1 MHDLCALAWVSQFPI
16 KRNFCNTTQWGF
28 GLSENKKAARLYG
41 WSLCKELLYN
51 LAKTWCKKNFVCKSK
66 KVTFQESPVSPRSCL
81 ASSELPS
88 LLAQQD
94 QPAKLQKKS
103 ANVKKMFP
111 THVSA
116 WLICQVS
123 GDDCGQRQRGSVK
136 QTDAAFQENSVFF
149 LTLTLDYSQR
159 QGMIAKNM
167 RDVTLII
174 FLCVLISIKGK
185 FF

>member
-1 MHDLCALAWVSQFPI
+1 M
-16 KRNFCNTTQWGF
+16 R
-28 GLSENKKAARLYG
+28 
-41 WSLCKELLYN
+41 KELLYN
-51 LAKTWCKKNFVCKSK
+51 LTRTWYKKRTLFANLKKLLFRNHLSLHDHARHPVNCPPCWLNKTNLQNYKLICKY
-66 KVTFQESPVSPRSCL
+66 QENMLSIFAMFP
-81 ASSELPS
+81 
-88 LLAQQD
+88 
-94 QPAKLQKKS
+94 
-103 ANVKKMFP
+103 KMFP

-123 GDDCGQRQRGSVK
+123 GDDCGQRQRASVK

-174 FLCVLISIKGK
+174 FLCVLISIKRK